1 MKTIISTTTYND
13 ISRMVTNQN
22 TTQAIH
28 NLENAMFKVLGA
40 QAGYYPG
47 VEIKL
52 NGRLKNSL
60 GRFVLKTSAF
70 TGDHIYWIEIS
81 KKQALMDLSFGTD
94 YMVDILKHE
103 LCHYMVFMDGG
114 DYCDGAYD
122 FEQKLAEVGASSSGA
137 TREDNKISRV
147 DQHYYAEHDI
157 YKAYDGDR
165 LVTTVVT
172 EHTTKD
178 KYLNK
183 HCTVAGTP
191 VEVHRVG
198 FELIE
203 C

>member
-13 ISRMVTNQN
+13 ISRMVTNHD
-22 TTQAIH
+22 TTQVMH
-28 NLENAMFKVLGA
+28 NLEDAMFKVLGT
-40 QAGYYPG
+40 QASYYPG

-60 GRFVLKTSAF
+60 GRFVLKTNRR
-70 TGDHIYWIEIS
+70 TGEETHWIEIS
-81 KKQALMDLSFGTD
+81 KKQAIMDLSFGTD
-94 YMVDILKHE
+94 HMVDVLKHE

-114 DYCDGAYD
+114 DYRDGAYD

-137 TREDNKISRV
+137 TREAKQISKV
-147 DQHYYAEHDI
+147 EQHYYAEHDI
-157 YKAYDGDR
+157 YKAYDGDH